1 MARPFRFSIVL
12 ASVAV
17 AALAGAAARGAT
29 ALDPETWQVKRPG
42 LVLVDPAA
50 RALELQR
57 LDAAERRRLCPAAQS
72 EGDPAPVIRLVGPA
86 TASGA
91 DPAAQPFT
99 LIVMADAAAGLAGD
113 RAAAGAALAL
123 VARWAQADA
132 LSDLVEAGP
141 DHNNAN
147 TLYSLKRVLLGLLPA
162 WPLLVARAE
171 PAPEL
176 RRSVEDWLARRVAD
190 ADEATGPAATRA
202 SESAPGNHNHQRLM
216 REAVVMAYG
225 ALTGDAAKFRRGG
238 RIFLATLREMRPDG
252 SLPLETARGP
262 RALWYQRHAVASLV
276 MIAALAEL
284 QGYDLAGVEV
294 EGRRLAHAVDFLLG
308 AIAEP
313 SRLAAY
319 APERQDLGFLEA
331 RPSGR
336 NPMAWLE
343 PWHRRTA
350 LALSVDGLAT
360 GDVVTTVLAHRPL
373 IDEISGGNLTCLFAR
388 PG

>member
-1 MARPFRFSIVL
+1 MARPLRFPLALATVL
-12 ASVAV
+12 V
-17 AALAGAAARGAT
+17 AAQVGAT
-29 ALDPETWQVKRPG
+29 ARAGALLDPESWQVKRPG
-42 LVLVDPAA
+42 LVLVDAA
-50 RALELQR
+50 VRASELQR
-57 LDAAERRRLCPAAQS
+57 LDPSERRRLCPAAQS
-72 EGDPAPVIRLVGPA
+72 EADPAPVVRLVGPA

-99 LIVMADAAAGLAGD
+99 LIVMTGAAAGLAGD
-113 RAAAGAALAL
+113 RPAADAALAL
-123 VARWAQADA
+123 LTRWAHADA
-132 LSDLVEAGP
+132 LSDLAEAGP

-171 PAPEL
+171 PTQEQ
-176 RRSVEDWLARRVAD
+176 RRAVEDWLARRVAD

-202 SESAPGNHNHQRLM
+202 TEAGPGNHNHQRLM

-225 ALTGDAAKFRRGG
+225 ALTGDVAKFRRGG
-238 RIFLATLREMRPDG
+238 RIFFATLREMRPDG

-262 RALWYQRHAVASLV
+262 RALWYQRHAIASLV

-284 QGYDLAGVEV
+284 QGYDLAAAEV
-294 EGRRLAHAVDFLLG
+294 DGKRLAHAVDFLLG
-308 AIAEP
+308 ALAEP

-319 APERQDLGFLEA
+319 APERQDLGFLDV

-343 PWHRRTA
+343 PWHRRAA

-360 GDVVTTVLAHRPL
+360 GDVVATVLAHRPL